1 MSKYRKVG
9 VCLLLCTFMLA
20 GCGQAKLPEAVEVD
34 TIAVDKEGVVNSY
47 LVRDFDK
54 DYYEIEGLRTM
65 AIEEA
70 AEYNTANA
78 KGNDTPVV
86 VENVDLI
93 TGAGTRARVEY
104 TYSSADAFSDFS
116 GNELFYGTVEYAVA
130 SGAWQSTSLVSVKDK
145 TEVTA
150 DYVTEKASGNHVI
163 ITDAKAMIYCP
174 YAVTHISEGAVL
186 NEDGSVDPSLVDGEC
201 VILMKK

>member
-1 MSKYRKVG
+1 MSRYRKAG
-9 VCLLLCTFMLA
+9 VCLLLCMCMFT
-20 GCGQAKLPEAVEVD
+20 GCGQAKLPEEVEVD
-34 TIAVDKEGVVNSY
+34 TISVDKDGVVNSY

-54 DYYEIEGLRTM
+54 DYYNIDDLRSM
-65 AIEEA
+65 AVEEA
-70 AEYNTANA
+70 AAYNTQKAV
-78 KGNDTPVV
+78 GNNTPVT

-104 TYSSADAFSDFS
+104 TYSSGEMFSDFS
-116 GNELFYGTVEYAVA
+116 ENDLFYGTVEFAIA
-130 SGAWQSTSLVSVKDK
+130 SGEWKASALVAVKDSA
-145 TEVTA
+145 EVTGEMI
-150 DYVTEKASGNHVI
+150 TEKYSDKHLI

-174 YAVTHISEGAVL
+174 YQVLCFSKGAVL